1 MLIRRAKKEYY
12 LSKAKGQRNPT
23 RRHKDIFQL
32 AGFETDNNTTDV
44 SSEQATSAVG
54 QLQNISQGHGTAY
67 TCPDAIT
74 IQRNDTKTYSNWLV
88 LKRITIR
95 QTSAQN
101 KKLALRNNCKIISQG
116 HGTAYTRPLFQVL

>member
-54 QLQNISQGHGTAY
+54 QLQNFHKAMELPTHVPTQSQSNEM
-67 TCPDAIT
+67 
-74 IQRNDTKTYSNWLV
+74 IQR
-88 LKRITIR
+88 RIPT
-95 QTSAQN
+95 
-101 KKLALRNNCKIISQG
+101 G
-116 HGTAYTRPLFQVL
+116 WF